1 MISLLL
7 VLAAQDSFVP
17 TSAYQTRIVRGFEVK
32 IHPNLEADQFLR
44 KEMLNMLNTKLAEIE
59 QLIPEEPL
67 KKLKTT
73 KIWLDKESKSVTAAA
88 YHPSA
93 QWLKEHGFNPD
104 MEKGVEL
111 GNAKNVLDWTVLN
124 QPFMV
129 LHELAHAYHHQHL
142 GYSDKSVLKAFAA
155 AKEGGKYAEVEKLPS
170 GRGPHY
176 GLNNE
181 KEFFAETTEAYFG
194 KNDFQPFD
202 RKCLKAFDPGA
213 YEMIEKA
220 WEIKPSLLPK

>member
-7 VLAAQDSFVP
+7 VLAAQQPFTP
-17 TSAYQTRIVRGFEVK
+17 TRDYQTRTVRGFEVK
-32 IHPNLEADQFLR
+32 IHPSLEADQAQR
-44 KEMLNMLNTKLAEIE
+44 KLMLNMLDEKLAEIE
-59 QLIPEEPL
+59 KLIPEEPF

-73 KIWLDKESKSVTAAA
+73 KIWLDKESKSCIAAT

-111 GNAKNVLDWTVLN
+111 GNAKNVLEWSALI

-142 GYSDKSVLKAFAA
+142 GFDDKSVIAAFEA
-155 AKEGGKYAEVEKLPS
+155 AKKSGRYAEVEKVPS
-170 GRGPHY
+170 GWGRHY
-176 GLNNE
+176 GLTNE

-202 RKCLKAFDPGA
+202 RKGLKEFDPGA

-220 WEIKPSLLPK
+220 WGVRRARPL